1 MNLFVLHDD
10 PVLAAQ
16 YQCDKHVVKMIVET
30 AQLLSTAHR
39 LLDGRLQ
46 VVDYVNTKTG
56 KSRKAKRWVLENTDL
71 NLRLYKATHVNHP
84 SNVWVR
90 ETEGNYIWTYRHFV
104 ALCMEYKHRYG
115 RDHATYV
122 KLFGDLFFA
131 PANIKSAGQTR
142 FALAMKSSPEC
153 MHPEDPV
160 RSYRE
165 YYHTK
170 QSVFKMKWTNRQVP
184 EWFKQSYNPHA

>member
-1 MNLFVLHDD
+1 MNLFVLDED
-10 PVLAAQ
+10 PVLAAR

-39 LLDGRLQ
+39 LIDGKLQ

-56 KSRKAKRWVLENTDL
+56 KTRKAKRWVLEDGDL

-90 ETEGNYIWTYRHFV
+90 ETEGNYNWTYRHFL
-104 ALCMEYKHRYG
+104 ALCGEYEYRYG
-115 RDHATYV
+115 KKHASYV
-122 KLFGDLFFA
+122 KLFADVFFA
-131 PANIKSAGQTR
+131 PARIKKGDRTQ
-142 FALAMKSSPEC
+142 FALAMKSAPEC

-165 YYHTK
+165 YYHVK
-170 QSVFKMKWTNRQVP
+170 QSVFKMKWTKREVP
-184 EWFKQSYNPHA
+184 SWFKQSYNPHA